1 MVGVRHGTRWGYQ
14 TGCRCERCAEE
25 ENAYQRERYAA
36 RAEASEAAP
45 LTGVPVPGTWRLQA
59 RCRTAPLSLFFPE
72 RGDDVCQAKAICAG
86 CPVVDACCAYG
97 LAHADLRGVWGG
109 LSERQRKEMR
119 TRRGA
124 VAS

>member
-1 MVGVRHGTRWGYQ
+1 MRHGTHNAYNR
-14 TGCRCERCAEE
+14 GCRCEWCVDE

-36 RAEASEAAP
+36 RAETERFP
-45 LTGVPVPGTWRLQA
+45 LADVPPPGPWRLQG
-59 RCRTAPLSLFFPE
+59 RCRRAPTVLFFPE
-72 RGDDVCQAKAICAG
+72 PGDDVNQAKAICAG

-119 TRRGA
+119 ARRGA